1 MERRKPMI
9 RNTTLCL
16 AAAAALLAAPALAQ
30 TAPHPALATGVM
42 PAPQYI
48 PAQGDYVVTNDT
60 PLYQQP
66 VYRSGT
72 ETGVTLKRGEHPK
85 VLAET
90 DGGLWLL
97 IGGSNGKGIGYAP
110 RSLMCPAKLCPGLK
124 S

>member
-1 MERRKPMI
+1 MI
-9 RNTTLCL
+9 RNSTLCF
-16 AAAAALLAAPALAQ
+16 AAAAAFLAA
-30 TAPHPALATGVM
+30 PALATGVM
-42 PAPQYI
+42 AAPQYI
-48 PAQGDYVVTNDT
+48 PAQGDYVVTNAT

-72 ETGVTLKRGEHPK
+72 ETGVTLTRGEHPK

-110 RSLMCPAKLCPGLK
+110 RSLMCPAKLCPGVK